1 MKGRGPLIG
10 TFDTVQ
16 DISFINYF
24 ILLCILHSIVEQH
37 RIASGRTY
45 PPGPLKLIILPNNQ
59 LEYCQ
64 VEYFKKY
71 STLISKA
78 STKTLSISLNTQLD
92 YLEKYST

>member
-1 MKGRGPLIG
+1 MKGRGPFIG
-10 TFDTVQ
+10 TFDTVL

-45 PPGPLKLIILPNNQ
+45 PPGPLKLIILPNTQ

-71 STLISKA
+71 STFIK
-78 STKTLSISLNTQLD
+78 
-92 YLEKYST
+92 

>member
-1 MKGRGPLIG
+1 MKGRGPFIG

-16 DISFINYF
+16 DISFIDYF

-37 RIASGRTY
+37 PIASGRTY
-45 PPGPLKLIILPNNQ
+45 PPGPLKLIILPNTQ

-71 STLISKA
+71 SILSSKV
-78 STKTLSISLNTQLD
+78 STKRG
-92 YLEKYST
+92 

>member
-1 MKGRGPLIG
+1 MKGRGPFIG

-16 DISFINYF
+16 DISFIDYF

-45 PPGPLKLIILPNNQ
+45 PPGPLKLIIILPNTQ

-71 STLISKA
+71 SILSSKV
-78 STKTLSISLNTQLD
+78 STKRG
-92 YLEKYST
+92 

>member
-1 MKGRGPLIG
+1 MKGRGPFIG

-16 DISFINYF
+16 DICFINCF

-45 PPGPLKLIILPNNQ
+45 SSGPLKLIILQNTQ

-64 VEYFKKY
+64 IEYFKKY
-71 STLISKA
+71 SILSSKV
-78 STKTLSISLNTQLD
+78 STKRG
-92 YLEKYST
+92 